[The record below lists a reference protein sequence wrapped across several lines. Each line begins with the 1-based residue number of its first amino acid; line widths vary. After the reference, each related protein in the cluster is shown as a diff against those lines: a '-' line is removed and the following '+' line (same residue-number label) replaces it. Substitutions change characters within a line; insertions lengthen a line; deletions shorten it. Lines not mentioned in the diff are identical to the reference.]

1 MKYAKWA
8 RLAGV
13 AVALLALAC
22 EGPQREEDPTAFQTP
37 ERESIDRPLIVG
49 INAAG
54 GPLPLIDPLAGVV
67 LGSVDAGYRPEALL
81 RHTTGQLLVSQ
92 AFGPGRMDP
101 DESSLAFFDVNDLSS
116 PSRMAMP
123 GLPSFIFY
131 AASATLSVHERYLYY
146 PRSRGICPEGGDG
159 NLCTEW
165 SIAVIDLDAGEQVAQ
180 AEIGVGC
187 IPRIRVD
194 PQTEETVLVTCG
206 SVPRT
211 SMVEFTPD
219 AVRLLRISP
228 DGAASELGFFP
239 ARRTANWIKSVLFA
253 GIRED
258 GTYFAVYNDGAVFA
272 AGGEVAVAD
281 LLPEEDGQFGF
292 NTGAAMGSER
302 YLLASGVRFSNQ
314 FSSVVVLNASAPED
328 FQTFEVPFPF
338 KHLASIDERRVAL
351 LHGDG
356 HEVSVLD
363 VETGQIS
370 DAMTLPERVEWLSG
384 G

>member
-1 MKYAKWA
+1 MYVKWA

-22 EGPQREEDPTAFQTP
+22 EGPQRDEDPTAFQTP

-49 INAAG
+49 INDAG

-81 RHTTGQLLVSQ
+81 RRTTGQLLVSQ

-159 NLCTEW
+159 NLCTDW

-187 IPRIRVD
+187 VPQIRVD

-206 SVPRT
+206 SVGRT
-211 SMVEFTPD
+211 SVEFTPD

-228 DGAASELGFFP
+228 DGAASELGSFP
-239 ARRTANWIKSVLFA
+239 GRRTANWIKSVLFA
-253 GIRED
+253 GTRED
-258 GTYFAVYNDGAVFA
+258 GTYFAVYNDGAIFN
-272 AGGEVAVAD
+272 AGGEQAVAD
-281 LLPEEDGQFGF
+281 LLPDKDWEFGF
-292 NTGAAMGSER
+292 NTGSALGSKR
-302 YLLASGVRFSNQ
+302 YLLASRARFNHT
-314 FSSVVVLNASAPED
+314 FSTVVILNAAAPED
-328 FQTFEVPFPF
+328 FQTFDVPFAF
-338 KHLASIDERRVAL
+338 EHLAPIDERHIAL

-363 VETGQIS
+363 IETGKVTR
-370 DAMTLPERVEWLSG
+370 ALTLPEGVEWLSG